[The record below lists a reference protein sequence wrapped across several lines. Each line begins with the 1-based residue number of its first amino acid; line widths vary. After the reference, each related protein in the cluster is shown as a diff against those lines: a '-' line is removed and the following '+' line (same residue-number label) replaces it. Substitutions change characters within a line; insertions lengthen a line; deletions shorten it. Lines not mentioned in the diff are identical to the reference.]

1 MPGRAAARPAHPLA
15 KLGVHLDGKAERAR
29 IPSHPLAMQNG
40 NMSGRDKMRIFPF
53 WLTVTVLG
61 VALLAL
67 RSAVPVW
74 ATITGSPF
82 SYGGVTWCQSY
93 HAYNGCN
100 NVQSPSQYT
109 VSFDPAQDSL
119 NGSAVWLAM
128 NSAATRSGAVNTWG
142 NQTWTLPFT
151 LTEQISLP
159 CNSSNLIENWPAFWT
174 VGSSGTWPANGE
186 TDIVEAIKGE
196 ATWDYHYVN
205 PAGVADDR
213 AGAPAGNWCG
223 THIYPVIETT
233 SAVTF
238 IWDGEQVGQ
247 VTPAE
252 IGVPISAVPQYAVG
266 DYGAG
271 SSGGPTTAGAVMKVL
286 SFVAS

>member
-142 NQTWTLPFT
+142 NQTWRLIHADKLTPIRRAKMNGDPPTGRIGLTRLNTHQKTGRLTCILPPD
-151 LTEQISLP
+151 S
-159 CNSSNLIENWPAFWT
+159 PA
-174 VGSSGTWPANGE
+174 
-186 TDIVEAIKGE
+186 
-196 ATWDYHYVN
+196 
-205 PAGVADDR
+205 R
-213 AGAPAGNWCG
+213 ALRTCA
-223 THIYPVIETT
+223 
-233 SAVTF
+233 
-238 IWDGEQVGQ
+238 
-247 VTPAE
+247 
-252 IGVPISAVPQYAVG
+252 
-266 DYGAG
+266 
-271 SSGGPTTAGAVMKVL
+271 L
-286 SFVAS
+286 